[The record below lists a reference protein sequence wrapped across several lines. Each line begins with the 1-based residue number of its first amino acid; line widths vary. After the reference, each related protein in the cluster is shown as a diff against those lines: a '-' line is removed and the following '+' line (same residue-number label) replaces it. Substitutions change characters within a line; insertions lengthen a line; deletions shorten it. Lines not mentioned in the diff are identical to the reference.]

1 MGDSNPGGGGG
12 GGFWQELGGRGILAN
27 SPKKMVI
34 ALNAPSP
41 FFSDSPPLAPLEE
54 KRKNRVREF
63 IRRLTK
69 KAYIA

>member
-1 MGDSNPGGGGG
+1 MCGIPTPGR
-12 GGFWQELGGRGILAN
+12 GGFWQKLGWGILAN
-27 SPKKMVI
+27 SPKKMMI
-34 ALNAPSP
+34 ALNAPSSP

-54 KRKNRVREF
+54 KGKNRVREF